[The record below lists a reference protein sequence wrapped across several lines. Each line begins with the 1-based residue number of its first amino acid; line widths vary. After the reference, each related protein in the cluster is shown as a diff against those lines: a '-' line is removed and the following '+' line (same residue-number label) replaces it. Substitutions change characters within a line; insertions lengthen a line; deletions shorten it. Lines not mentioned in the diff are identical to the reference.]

1 MAIESTAGGA
11 AFLAGRLLFGGV
23 LAFMGLNHFLNA
35 EEMAAY
41 AESKGIPAAN
51 FGVVASGAL
60 LVLGGLSLV
69 LGAYPLLGAAALA
82 AFLVVTTLAMHDF
95 WNVSDPEARQSE
107 VTDFLKNVA
116 LVGGA
121 LVLFS
126 VGAEA
131 WPYALGL
138 GV

>member
-11 AFLAGRLLFGGV
+11 ALLAGRLLFGGV
-23 LAFMGLNHFLNA
+23 LAFMGLNHFRNVDG
-35 EEMAAY
+35 MAGY
-41 AESKGIPAAN
+41 AASKGVPAARL
-51 FGVVASGAL
+51 GVIASGLL

-69 LGAYPLLGAAALA
+69 LGAFPLVGAAAIA
-82 AFLVVTTLAMHDF
+82 AFLVVTTHSMHDF

-107 VTDFLKNVA
+107 MTDFLKNVA

-121 LVLFS
+121 LVLFA
-126 VGAEA
+126 VGAQA
-131 WPYALGL
+131 WPYAVGL